1 MPYLFQYLFEEIMND
16 LKNLKTDKDKDRVII
31 DTLIR
36 MTNSLSGDVYNN
48 NINMNFLNKI
58 EIIKQYRQSVMYE
71 DNVDFFKTIIQ
82 KFLKFKVLTMAVV
95 YGNDYRLLGDIPF
108 SQMCNLYG
116 FQDRNLLG
124 LKYQEIKCHQYHKH
138 LFC

>member
-36 MTNSLSGDVYNN
+36 MTNSLSRDFYND
-48 NINMNFLNKI
+48 NINLNFLNKI

-82 KFLKFKVLTMAVV
+82 KFQKFKVLTMAVV
-95 YGNDYRLLGDIPF
+95 YGNDNRLLGDIPF
-108 SQMCNLYG
+108 SQMRE
-116 FQDRNLLG
+116 RNL
-124 LKYQEIKCHQYHKH
+124 I
-138 LFC
+138 